1 MKSKGM
7 YLRHPRI
14 RGAWTEMRFVTRA
27 TEEDLLATKPFR
39 DAAYDV
45 ATDYRGLFCRVQV
58 KSTICKRDNS
68 YVCTICSNHIPYTP
82 KEIDFIAAYV
92 IPTDT
97 WYIIPIKATNGQ
109 TDIVLSPHR
118 KTGKYAKYQEA
129 WHLLKR

>member
-1 MKSKGM
+1 M
-7 YLRHPRI
+7 YLRHSGI

-39 DAAYDV
+39 STSYDV
-45 ATDYRGLFCRVQV
+45 ATDYRGRFRRVQV

-68 YVCTICSNHIPYTP
+68 YICSTCCNHIPYTP
-82 KEIDFIAAYV
+82 AEVDFIAAYV

-97 WYIIPIKATNGQ
+97 WYIIPIRATNGQ
-109 TDIVLSPHR
+109 TDISLCPHR
-118 KTGKYAKYQEA
+118 KNAKYSKYKEA